1 MDEQR
6 TAAVERFRLLCR
18 IESGDVPTADA
29 PFALR
34 RGEVC
39 HFGAAAE
46 WRELRPR
53 TVRTDYAGPGAGVRI
68 VRGLRFRVR
77 SVATSRVTRTE
88 LTPVDAGRVFF
99 TNRRLVFPGGSAA
112 RRSRT
117 PRC

>member
-18 IESGDVPTADA
+18 IESRDVPTADA

-53 TVRTDYAGPGAGVRI
+53 TVRTDYAGPW
-68 VRGLRFRVR
+68 
-77 SVATSRVTRTE
+77 
-88 LTPVDAGRVFF
+88 GR
-99 TNRRLVFPGGSAA
+99 RPHR
-112 RRSRT
+112 
-117 PRC
+117 